1 MSETSAGARRR
12 VTVTR
17 AHAAAMRTL
26 QGIASLLKKTR
37 AQPDAALLAACVAYA
52 GVRRRIDQ
60 LSRAKTN
67 LGEDALERAH
77 AELHE
82 AASSALA
89 GVAAHRAVTLEG
101 HRARAAAI
109 VFWDE
114 GELIRLV
121 DKYDILQDRLL
132 LALLADLVG
141 L

>member
-1 MSETSAGARRR
+1 MSETSPGARRR

-17 AHAAAMRTL
+17 AQAAAMRTL
-26 QGIASLLKKTR
+26 QATASLLKNTQ

-60 LSRAKTN
+60 FSRAKIN

-77 AELHE
+77 AGLHE

-89 GVAAHRAVTLEG
+89 RVAAHRAVTPEG
-101 HRARAAAI
+101 HRARAAVI
-109 VFWDE
+109 MFWDE

-121 DKYDILQDRLL
+121 GKYEILQDRLL